1 MMLRSDEGLKLDDVS
16 LLFIQKEKKDE
27 RNYVVGGRLW
37 SILEL
42 V

>member
-16 LLFIQKEKKDE
+16 LLFIQKKKDE